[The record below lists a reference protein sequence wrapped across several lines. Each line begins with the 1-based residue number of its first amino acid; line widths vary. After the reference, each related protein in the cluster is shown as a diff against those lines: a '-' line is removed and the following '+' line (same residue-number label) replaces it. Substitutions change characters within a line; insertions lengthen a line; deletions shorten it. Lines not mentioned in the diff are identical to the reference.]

1 MRITRRYLIVGRVQ
15 GVGFRYYTQAAAAR
29 EGVNGWVRNLP
40 DGGVEVT
47 ADGDVDDVE
56 RFERRIRVGP
66 PGARVDH
73 VEARDVPFDVEQI
86 GFFVR

>member
-15 GVGFRYYTQAAAAR
+15 GVGFRYFAQSMAAR

-40 DGGVEVT
+40 RGDVEIT
-47 ADGDVDDVE
+47 ADGEADAVE
-56 RFERRIRVGP
+56 RFERRIRGGP

-73 VEARDVPFDVEQI
+73 VEARDVPFEAEHA
-86 GFFVR
+86 GFFIR